1 MKFCS
6 LYSGSTGN
14 SLFVQGNETKVLVDS
29 GVSAKK
35 VEEALRKYRSRYKRD
50 KCNISNTRT
59 HRPHKKH
66 RNTSQKI

>member
-14 SLFVQGNETKVLVDS
+14 SLFVQGNETKILVDA

-35 VEEALRKYRSRYKRD
+35 VTEALESIGEDIKEI
-50 KCNISNTRT
+50 NAVIVT
-59 HRPHKKH
+59 HEHIDH
-66 RNTSQKI
+66 IKI

>member
-14 SLFVQGNETKVLVDS
+14 SLFVQGKETKVLVDS

-35 VEEALRKYRSRYKRD
+35 VEEALRKHRSRYKRD
-50 KCNISNTRT
+50 KRNISNTWT
-59 HRPHKKH
+59 YRPHKKH
-66 RNTSQKI
+66 RHTSKKI